1 MNIYVHSA
9 LEPTLRAQMKKASAV
24 QGHALFFRDEEGANA
39 QSVFQKAHLVM
50 GNPPL
55 VWWKQPSPD
64 LQFWQLDSAGF
75 AEYQDLNLS
84 IPVCNMGDFFAWP
97 CAETML
103 AGILAYYRGI
113 AELAV
118 LQKEQ
123 TWVGASIR
131 PQLGLLRYKSVVIL
145 GAGTIGSAM
154 RQMLLPFGG
163 KIKTLAR
170 QNPEAELS
178 SVEDL
183 MQVLPETDLVINC
196 LPGTAVGFFNAE
208 MIAAMKSG
216 SLYANVGRGNT
227 VDEPALVNAL
237 NNGHLAGA
245 VLDVTAEEPL
255 PVGHPLWSMPN
266 VILTQHSGG
275 GQAAENEG
283 KVDVF
288 LQNLERYLTKKELM
302 NRIDLNRGY

>member
-1 MNIYVHSA
+1 MSIYVHSS
-9 LEPTLRAQMKKASAV
+9 LEPALRAQMKKASTI

-39 QSVFQKAHLVM
+39 QSVFQKAQFVM

-55 VWWKQPSPD
+55 IWWKQPSPD

-75 AEYQDLNLS
+75 AEYQDLDLG

-103 AGILAYYRGI
+103 AGILAHYRGI

-131 PQLGLLRYKSVVIL
+131 PQLGLLRYKNVVIL

-170 QNPEAELS
+170 QNPEAELH
-178 SVEDL
+178 SVTDL
-183 MQVLPETDLVINC
+183 MQVLPETDLLINC
-196 LPGTAVGFFNAE
+196 LPGTAIVFFTAE
-208 MIAAMKSG
+208 MIAAMKPG

-227 VDEPALVNAL
+227 VDEPALIDAL
-237 NNGHLAGA
+237 KSGHLAGA

-255 PVGHPLWSMPN
+255 PVEHPLWSLPN

-275 GQAAENEG
+275 GQAAEDEG
-283 KVDVF
+283 KVEVF
-288 LQNLERYLTKKELM
+288 LKNMERFLTGKELM
-302 NRIDLNRGY
+302 NRINLNRGY